1 MQNLRKKQIIY
12 ASSEAIGKIL
22 QRQPDLVEQAVPLLL

>member
-22 QRQPDLVEQAVPLLL
+22 QRQPELIE